1 MSGSVDDQ
9 SMMSASEE
17 DSSSSE
23 SEHQE
28 SEDED
33 VNERLR
39 ERLKEMVAM
48 RKDLE
53 EEGSDAEF
61 ISTQIDQLV
70 QFMEE
75 HSICLGIEMMRP
87 QAGLVSSPGEA
98 AEEVVT
104 PTGVTGVS
112 NAIVQFVAR
121 VTKRRR
127 KETQDVLD
135 SSDMDDGD
143 SESETDSKDEEAPN
157 KKRGRAKSPATIEAG
172 QKLTI
177 D

>member
-1 MSGSVDDQ
+1 MSGSDQ
-9 SMMSASEE
+9 LMMSESE

-23 SEHQE
+23 SEQE

-33 VNERLR
+33 VNEKLR

-53 EEGSDAEF
+53 KEGSDAEF
-61 ISTQIDQLV
+61 ISRQIDQLV

-87 QAGLVSSPGEA
+87 QAGLSSGEA

-121 VTKRRR
+121 VTKRTR

-135 SSDMDDGD
+135 SSDMDD
-143 SESETDSKDEEAPN
+143 SESESDSKDEEAPT
-157 KKRGRAKSPATIEAG
+157 KKRGRAKSPAIEEET
-172 QKLTI
+172 KISI